1 MPEVQ
6 AETVVTTPP
15 QTAYAAA
22 KDLEGLAPYLK
33 DVQSLKVLESSPQR
47 SKSEFTAVAMGKKIH
62 FIEVEEWNDAE
73 LKSRFYS
80 PEGDFD
86 VYEGDLWFT
95 PVEGGTQINIVVRYE
110 LNIPIFGGLLQKLI
124 LKLMK
129 ENAQGYIDG
138 IKDRCIAT

>member
-6 AETVVTTPP
+6 ADTFVATAPAK
-15 QTAYAAA
+15 AYAAA

-33 DVQSLKVLESSPQR
+33 DVQSLKVLEAAPER
-47 SKSEFTAVAMGKKIH
+47 SKSEFTAIAMGKKIH
-62 FIEVEEWNDAE
+62 FIEVEEWNDAA
-73 LKSRFYS
+73 LKSHFYS

-86 VYEGDLWFT
+86 LYEGDLWFT
-95 PVEGGTQINIVVRYE
+95 PEGEGTRIHIVVRYE
-110 LNIPIFGGLLQKLI
+110 LNVPIFGGLLQKLI

-138 IKDRCIAT
+138 IKERCTA